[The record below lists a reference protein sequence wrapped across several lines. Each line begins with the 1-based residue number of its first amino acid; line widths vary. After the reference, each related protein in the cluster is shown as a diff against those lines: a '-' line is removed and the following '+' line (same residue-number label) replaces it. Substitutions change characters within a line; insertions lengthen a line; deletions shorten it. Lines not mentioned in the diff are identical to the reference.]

1 MKKAVLAVCCTLLIA
16 LVVTSLRVSR
26 AINPQQPD
34 QMAPVTVSN
43 DLTMQEMTQR
53 SDLIVT
59 GQCVETRSTWVDGR
73 RLVTLATISV
83 DDAIKGASTST
94 VTVALPG
101 GIDSNR
107 KHPISMNYPGAPTIQ
122 TDEDVFL
129 FLTRADSPADTYSVM
144 GYAQGKLS
152 IVNNEEGKPMVSR
165 DLNKMRVSRAV
176 GVVRGQ
182 QQLIPL
188 TEFKERIKGY
198 LQ

>member
-1 MKKAVLAVCCTLLIA
+1 MKKAVLAVCCALLIA
-16 LVVTSLRVSR
+16 FVVTSLRASR

-34 QMAPVTVSN
+34 QMAPITQSN
-43 DLTMQEMTQR
+43 DLTMQQMAQR
-53 SDLIVT
+53 SDAIIM
-59 GQCVETRSTWVDGR
+59 GKCVGSRSTWVDGR
-73 RLVTLATISV
+73 RLVTEAEISV
-83 DDAIKGASTST
+83 SDAFKGTSAPT
-94 VTVALPG
+94 VKVALPG

-122 TDEDVFL
+122 IDENVFL
-129 FLTRADSPADTYSVM
+129 FLTRADSPADTYAVM

-152 IVNNEEGKPMVSR
+152 IVSNEAGEPMVSR
-165 DLNKMRVSRAV
+165 DLSKMRVSRGV

-188 TEFKERIKGY
+188 AEFTKRIKEY